1 MKLDK
6 LLLSQEPEEIAPE
19 CFEQAGFPRPPAL
32 IQAVRLSPPL
42 PKETALPFSWS
53 YLTLNG
59 ELLLFAGNQET
70 FGQWRKA
77 QSVFL
82 GVSLPGALNA
92 ERLRQ
97 AARALQIARL
107 DSQSR
112 TAFYSEAMTN
122 DQMLKQNNPVL
133 WAVNLIQSNP
143 GQPVQLRELCG
154 RLHLNYSYFSR
165 QFHQQ
170 TGKTF
175 TDYVQ
180 GVQMQWA
187 AAELRK
193 GRKSGEIAEQLGY
206 LNQDGFS
213 KSFIR
218 VFGCSPRKWLAMENG
233 QKEK

>member
-1 MKLDK
+1 M
-6 LLLSQEPEEIAPE
+6 
-19 CFEQAGFPRPPAL
+19 
-32 IQAVRLSPPL
+32 RLSPPL

-97 AARALQIARL
+97 AARALADRPL

-143 GQPVQLRELCG
+143 G
-154 RLHLNYSYFSR
+154 SR
-165 QFHQQ
+165 CSF
-170 TGKTF
+170 GSC
-175 TDYVQ
+175 
-180 GVQMQWA
+180 A
-187 AAELRK
+187 AFC
-193 GRKSGEIAEQLGY
+193 I
-206 LNQDGFS
+206 
-213 KSFIR
+213 
-218 VFGCSPRKWLAMENG
+218 
-233 QKEK
+233 